1 MRLTRRRAR
10 GGIVPGV
17 ERGPPERSRNCA
29 HQADTWVVARSPL
42 VDISV
47 VADSGGDDFGMCRRH
62 ALGHGAP
69 HPAQCLGRT
78 CLGETFGG
86 SPDVGPCDCA
96 AGSGGLYCV
105 EIDVEL

>member
-1 MRLTRRRAR
+1 VAELYQALSAAPLNAAAIARIRQTLGSSPVRRSS
-10 GGIVPGV
+10 IDS
-17 ERGPPERSRNCA
+17 SR
-29 HQADTWVVARSPL
+29 
-42 VDISV
+42 
-47 VADSGGDDFGMCRRH
+47 DDFGMCRRH

-86 SPDVGPCDCA
+86 SPDVGPCDSA